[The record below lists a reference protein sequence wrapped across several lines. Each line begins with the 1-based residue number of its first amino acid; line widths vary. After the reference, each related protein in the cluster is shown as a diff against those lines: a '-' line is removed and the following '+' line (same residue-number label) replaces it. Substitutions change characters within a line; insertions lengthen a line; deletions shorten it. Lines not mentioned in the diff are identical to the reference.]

1 MGCPPLC
8 MILVHSGWKCVH
20 QIDIS
25 VRCIGYK
32 QKNLQIQFYCQP
44 RASPVFSCGE
54 QRCRINGLPDLV
66 YYWASLKGGKKRA
79 PDFDWWVP
87 LSSQI
92 TAHPSPFSHVARF
105 LFSHNQLPVASV
117 RIGTWANEERAD
129 PYCLESREVFIEK
142 KKQWLELP
150 NMAKRAVGALAIT
163 IWDQTEGKKGRSSN
177 QATLTVK
184 GKMTQHQSI
193 IVVLLKCMEWEIEY
207 HPMHC
212 NVTSLLLGSIY
223 NCIIVYQVKIMSI
236 GQNRFQVFQLRF
248 FGPNMTRGAFWN
260 QKQIHLHK
268 KYCVNVTFVMYFG
281 AEWKKNYD
289 LH

>member
-117 RIGTWANEERAD
+117 RRGTWVNENRNFGWSILPWIKRSIHWKEEAVTGTAEYGEEGCGCISHNNMGPDRGQKR
-129 PYCLESREVFIEK
+129 P
-142 KKQWLELP
+142 KQ
-150 NMAKRAVGALAIT
+150 
-163 IWDQTEGKKGRSSN
+163 
-177 QATLTVK
+177 
-184 GKMTQHQSI
+184 
-193 IVVLLKCMEWEIEY
+193 
-207 HPMHC
+207 
-212 NVTSLLLGSIY
+212 
-223 NCIIVYQVKIMSI
+223 
-236 GQNRFQVFQLRF
+236 
-248 FGPNMTRGAFWN
+248 
-260 QKQIHLHK
+260 
-268 KYCVNVTFVMYFG
+268 
-281 AEWKKNYD
+281 
-289 LH
+289 